1 VSSVAEAPL
10 RVRRTQAQRSA
21 STRARLLEATLQCLD
36 ELGYARTST
45 PEIARRAGVS
55 RGAQLHHFPTKA
67 ELVTSAVEHLFRRR
81 HEEFLAAFAAVPPGA
96 DPLAAAIDIL
106 WGMVSGPTFHAW
118 VEIAVAARTD
128 AELHAHVAPLTCR
141 FADMVNDTF
150 RRLFATTGDPDDPFY
165 EAAPSFAFALL
176 EGLAMQQLVLGDA
189 RPAAPVLA
197 ALKSVARL
205 ALPAVPRA

>member
-1 VSSVAEAPL
+1 VSTVVEAPV
-10 RVRRTQAQRSA
+10 RARRTQAERSA
-21 STRARLLEATLQCLD
+21 STRTRLLEATLRCLD

-81 HEEFLAAFAAVPPGA
+81 HEEFLAAFAAVPPGE

-106 WGMVSGPTFHAW
+106 WGMVSGPSFHAW

-128 AELHAHVAPLTCR
+128 PELHAHVAQLTRR
-141 FADMVNDTF
+141 FADMVDETF
-150 RRLFATTGDPDDPFY
+150 RRLFAGGAPDDPFY
-165 EAAPSFAFALL
+165 AAAPAFAFALL
-176 EGLAMQQLVLGDA
+176 DGLAMQRLVLGDDRA
-189 RPAAPVLA
+189 AAPVLA

-205 ALPAVPRA
+205 TLPAVPRP